1 MFVLQDFWADFYH
14 QPISAQR
21 GPTRTYPCKWIS
33 LRGAGYFICYL
44 HLAASANSSAWC
56 TTLTRTTVLSL
67 TKLFLL
73 LWLLFHGSSGRKK
86 KSLFT
91 EKEQRG
97 AACVRVD
104 VTTHHTNN
112 LTAPLKNDPAL
123 TNWTAAYMTQKVNVK
138 VLFFLHFYRN

>member
-1 MFVLQDFWADFYH
+1 MHDSDKNNCSFPH
-14 QPISAQR
+14 QIVPVVVVI
-21 GPTRTYPCKWIS
+21 I
-33 LRGAGYFICYL
+33 LRQLGE
-44 HLAASANSSAWC
+44 
-56 TTLTRTTVLSL
+56 
-67 TKLFLL
+67 
-73 LWLLFHGSSGRKK
+73 KK

-123 TNWTAAYMTQKVNVK
+123 TN
-138 VLFFLHFYRN
+138 